1 MYLNIKASIYEPGVF
16 DTWQISVFRMATSSI
31 SSFSSTSDILDESS
45 FSVVVPRTVAEMRAD
60 GVQPL
65 FHSHHSTSSRSRLSP
80 VIDKRPASK
89 KRKKEHIGTGTGT
102 DNRTNANPQ
111 NSPSSRRITSNTSYA
126 SGTLTDQQ
134 IQNSDL
140 SDGDEELMR
149 DLNTIASDFD
159 HTVDETAAV
168 FSADG
173 INASNSD
180 PLAYDQPEAVSV
192 LSDTHDWGKE
202 HKDDQWCFLCEN
214 GNDPN
219 IDGDNEYFRLLTNMM
234 SNSSTLSPWQQ
245 CLNVQKYYNLNFRR
259 HHNNRRWTL
268 KSIHRHQIE
277 HMGDSI
283 NKMRFETV
291 RTYYSLMQIFRDS
304 NLCLLDRQT
313 GKKFINMKALQAFVP
328 LTRELL
334 KGLNELDK
342 AR

>member
-1 MYLNIKASIYEPGVF
+1 M
-16 DTWQISVFRMATSSI
+16 TTSSF
-31 SSFSSTSDILDESS
+31 SSFSSTTDILNETSS
-45 FSVVVPRTVAEMRAD
+45 MPITPRTVAEMKAD
-60 GVQPL
+60 GLYPL
-65 FHSHHSTSSRSRLSP
+65 LNSHTTVTKSTLSP
-80 VIDKRPASK
+80 VNDKRAQSR
-89 KRKKEHIGTGTGT
+89 KRKRSHVEVGAGSACI
-102 DNRTNANPQ
+102 TNTNTRSPVNPH
-111 NSPSSRRITSNTSYA
+111 RITRYA
-126 SGTLTDQQ
+126 SDTSDVSTEQPL
-134 IQNSDL
+134 QNPDL
-140 SDGDEELMR
+140 SDGDDELIR
-149 DLNTIASDFD
+149 DLDTIASTFD
-159 HTVDETAAV
+159 DTLDEPALDHAG
-168 FSADG
+168 DG
-173 INASNSD
+173 INVGSND
-180 PLAYDQPEAVSV
+180 PLTYDQPEAVSV

-219 IDGDNEYFRLLTNMM
+219 IDGDNEYFRRLTDMM

-259 HHNNRRWTL
+259 HHKNRQWTL

-313 GKKFINMKALQAFVP
+313 GKKFINMKALQAFIP

>member
-1 MYLNIKASIYEPGVF
+1 
-16 DTWQISVFRMATSSI
+16 MATSSFPI
-31 SSFSSTSDILDESS
+31 FASTTDILNETGCPVIS
-45 FSVVVPRTVAEMRAD
+45 PRTVAEMRAD
-60 GVQPL
+60 GIHPVL
-65 FHSHHSTSSRSRLSP
+65 HRNATSSKSRLAP
-80 VIDKRPASK
+80 AIDKRPPFK
-89 KRKKEHIGTGTGT
+89 KRKKEHIGTGTEPAHIENANTST
-102 DNRTNANPQ
+102 DNSLIPHRVT
-111 NSPSSRRITSNTSYA
+111 RNTSDA
-126 SGTLTDQQ
+126 STDQP
-134 IQNSDL
+134 IQNCDL
-140 SDGDEELMR
+140 SDGDDELIR
-149 DLNTIASDFD
+149 DLDTIASAFD
-159 HTVDETAAV
+159 DTPDEAAAI
-168 FSADG
+168 SASDD
-173 INASNSD
+173 IDAANID

-219 IDGDNEYFRLLTNMM
+219 VDGDNEYFRRLTNMM

-313 GKKFINMKALQAFVP
+313 GKKFINMKALQSFVP

>member
-1 MYLNIKASIYEPGVF
+1 MRAEGVHPLLH
-16 DTWQISVFRMATSSI
+16 SHHATSSK
-31 SSFSSTSDILDESS
+31 
-45 FSVVVPRTVAEMRAD
+45 
-60 GVQPL
+60 
-65 FHSHHSTSSRSRLSP
+65 SRLAP
-80 VIDKRPASK
+80 LTDKRPPLK
-89 KRKKEHIGTGTGT
+89 KRKKEHIGTGTEPA
-102 DNRTNANPQ
+102 NRTNANT
-111 NSPSSRRITSNTSYA
+111 NTADSLSPRRVTRNTSYN
-126 SGTLTDQQ
+126 SDSLTDPP

-140 SDGDEELMR
+140 SDGDDELIR
-149 DLNTIASDFD
+149 DLNTIASNFED
-159 HTVDETAAV
+159 TLDETTV
-168 FSADG
+168 LLSTDD
-173 INASNSD
+173 INAASSD
-180 PLAYDQPEAVSV
+180 PLTYDQPEAVSV

-219 IDGDNEYFRLLTNMM
+219 IDGDNEYFRRLTNMM